1 MFKNLFD
8 LSVKR
13 SGLNALGF
21 YIVYTLLGGIFCG
34 LFCSA
39 IAVVYCMLN
48 PVMCSANGADVGLR
62 IGKTFGVLGA
72 GVVTLAI
79 GIALLTMKK
88 LWKSVPAVLLFLAS
102 LPASLVF
109 GCMVSM
115 ILLSIITTFGD
126 KLEMKDNEKPRQE
139 SKNENPPQ

>member
-1 MFKNLFD
+1 
-8 LSVKR
+8 
-13 SGLNALGF
+13 
-21 YIVYTLLGGIFCG
+21 
-34 LFCSA
+34 
-39 IAVVYCMLN
+39 
-48 PVMCSANGADVGLR
+48 
-62 IGKTFGVLGA
+62 
-72 GVVTLAI
+72 
-79 GIALLTMKK
+79 MKK

-126 KLEMKDNEKPRQE
+126 KLEMKDNEEPRQE